1 MPGNLDNYNNDR
13 MKVELDS
20 NFAKPLLQKYLNYK
34 KKFIQASAN
43 ADDPTQSKEVVQY
56 HRLAEQYL
64 KQYHALQAKIQKS
77 YTSAQQESDRYKLLS
92 QRYQKVTVLYSLC
105 SHCSHST
112 CARLSLVVRV
122 RTLTCALLTLR
133 VPKDSR

>member
-1 MPGNLDNYNNDR
+1 

-43 ADDPTQSKEVVQY
+43 ADDPTQSKEVLQY
-56 HRLAEQYL
+56 RRLAEQYL
-64 KQYHALQAKIQKS
+64 KQYHALQAKIQQS
-77 YTSAQQESDRYKLLS
+77 YASAQLESEQYKQLS

-112 CARLSLVVRV
+112 CARNSTHSACARLSLLLCSYSDLCS
-122 RTLTCALLTLR
+122 THSACAKR
-133 VPKDSR
+133 